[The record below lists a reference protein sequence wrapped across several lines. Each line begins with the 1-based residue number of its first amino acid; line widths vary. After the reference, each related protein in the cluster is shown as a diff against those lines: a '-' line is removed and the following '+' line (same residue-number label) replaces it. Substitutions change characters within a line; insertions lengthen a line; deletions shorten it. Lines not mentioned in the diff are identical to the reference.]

1 MLNSTSVCLS
11 LTVFLLLSSF
21 YTHTQRET
29 DRQADRQAERQRPPR
44 KVIALRDIGKM
55 FLWLYIKGI
64 ANDKGD
70 EKNPVISL
78 LPHPTDSEQTHLES
92 TEPTWSSKVMIW
104 GSSF

>member
-1 MLNSTSVCLS
+1 
-11 LTVFLLLSSF
+11 
-21 YTHTQRET
+21 
-29 DRQADRQAERQRPPR
+29 
-44 KVIALRDIGKM
+44 M